1 MEFLVIISGRYHP
14 YHKGHKAVYDYAAKM
29 FGPDSVFIATSDS
42 QAPVTSPFSYSDKVR
57 MMTSLGIPASHI
69 VQTKSPY
76 QAKEIT
82 SQVTDPENTVVIY
95 CVSEKDM
102 EGEGARFKFGTKKDG
117 SPSYLQPL
125 PSDISECQPMTNH
138 AYVMV
143 VPTVT
148 FKVLGHDANSA
159 TQLRKL
165 YLDSDDNTRE
175 HIITDLYGEYDPAL
189 KDTFDTR
196 LDITDKAQ
204 EITKISKDKKA
215 RGKLSDSQ
223 KTRLCNN
230 LQHILLAEARVHR
243 QDWPTKPPVRA
254 GYISEK

>member
-1 MEFLVIISGRYHP
+1 MEYVIILAGRYHP
-14 YHKGHKAVYDYAAKM
+14 YHKGHKAMYDYAAKM
-29 FGPDSVFIATSDS
+29 FGPQSVFVATSDS
-42 QAPVTSPFSYSDKVR
+42 QAPMTSPFSYSDKVR
-57 MMTSLGIPASHI
+57 MMTSLGIPSSHI

-82 SQVTDPENTVVIY
+82 DQIPDPENTVVIY
-95 CVSEKDM
+95 GVSEKDM
-102 EGEGARFKFGTKKDG
+102 GEEGARFKFGTKKDG
-117 SPSYLQPL
+117 SPTYLQPL
-125 PSDISECQPMTNH
+125 PKNIDECQPMTNH

-148 FKVLGHDANSA
+148 FKVLGQDANSA

-175 HIITDLYGEYDPAL
+175 HIIADLYSEYDPAL
-189 KDTFDTR
+189 KDMFDAR
-196 LDITDKAQ
+196 LDVTDKAQ

-230 LQHILLAEARVHR
+230 LQHILLAESRVHR
-243 QDWPTKPPVRA
+243 QDWPTAPLVHA
-254 GYISEK
+254 GYRSEK